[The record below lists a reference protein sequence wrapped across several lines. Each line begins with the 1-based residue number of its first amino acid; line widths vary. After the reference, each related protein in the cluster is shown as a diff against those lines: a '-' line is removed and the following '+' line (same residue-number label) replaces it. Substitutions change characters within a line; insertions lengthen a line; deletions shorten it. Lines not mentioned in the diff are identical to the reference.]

1 MPLDLGVRLAF
12 KKNKVIETKKK
23 GGKIHKISDK
33 KLKRTV
39 LGARAS

>member
-1 MPLDLGVRLAF
+1 MPLDPGVRLAF
-12 KKNKVIETKKK
+12 KKNKVVETKKK
-23 GGKIHKISDK
+23 GGKVHKISDK